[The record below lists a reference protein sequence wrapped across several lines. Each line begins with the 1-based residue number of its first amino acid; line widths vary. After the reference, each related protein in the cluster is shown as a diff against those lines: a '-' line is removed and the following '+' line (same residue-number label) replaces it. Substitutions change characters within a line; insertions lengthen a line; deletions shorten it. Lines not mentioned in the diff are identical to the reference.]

1 MEYIMEMAEA
11 VAQQSKQEE
20 EEGSRFKSVFTINGK
35 SILPPLMT
43 PERRLEMQQLRRAAM
58 AIEERGRAGRQ
69 TANSPSGAKGQVL
82 QPRRAA
88 AVLDASTNTESES
101 ELAQQPLTVVGR
113 LKQQL
118 QQSETL
124 IYDNKCNAIIKL
136 VKSSK
141 LPARQHMVR
150 EEYLEAQPQRAVLRE
165 PSLVCGVVLSTTL
178 EAAEPTP
185 SQPVPSLRCSPRQR
199 LGMAAN
205 PAEMSPPRCSPPHQ
219 IQTVRQLLGIA
230 QRLNLSI
237 NKRERDLLQ
246 RAITSPVLRPRAVP
260 ATSGCGSITAH
271 GERLHPQLWKRY
283 HSSVV
288 AQDYDVQQKA
298 AAAATATATAAGAA
312 AASEEVSE
320 ASAVEVSSAATVC
333 AAASPDVRVSSVAP
347 SPSKIQVK
355 QQHSTPEQRSRTA
368 SKSALPKW
376 TNSSRSGKPTPR
388 GRSTV
393 SYAAHASSHANAVQ
407 QQGGS
412 DSSTRISSTQRRLSY
427 DPRATLKR
435 SAPRKVESS
444 SSCGTL
450 LTPKTSPSP
459 SSSSSASQARAAP
472 SGESSTSELIRRRL
486 LDEMEQQQRQ
496 RFQQLVSQQAEEQ
509 QRLQAEFQA
518 QQQQLMDQ
526 MISDMS
532 TLTYDKDGQS
542 DQADQANSESSSISS
557 LPQSRLD
564 LELDEPDSADV

>member
-288 AQDYDVQQKA
+288 AQDYDV
-298 AAAATATATAAGAA
+298 
-312 AASEEVSE
+312 
-320 ASAVEVSSAATVC
+320 
-333 AAASPDVRVSSVAP
+333 
-347 SPSKIQVK
+347 K

-393 SYAAHASSHANAVQ
+393 SYAAHASSHANA
-407 QQGGS
+407 
-412 DSSTRISSTQRRLSY
+412 
-427 DPRATLKR
+427 R